1 MEETVVGVER
11 SGEGE
16 FDGVEGGIWYTDGEG
31 EDLGESNDKKDKIG
45 KNIVCRGKSTIVG
58 VGRKFY

>member
-45 KNIVCRGKSTIVG
+45 KKNCL
-58 VGRKFY
+58 